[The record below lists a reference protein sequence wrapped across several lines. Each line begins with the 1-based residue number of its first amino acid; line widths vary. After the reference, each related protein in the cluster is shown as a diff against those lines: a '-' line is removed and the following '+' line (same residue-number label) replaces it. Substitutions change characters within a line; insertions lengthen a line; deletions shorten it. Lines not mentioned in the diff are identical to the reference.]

1 MMGKNKT
8 ISKKKEE
15 KWKKKIPIW
24 KNYNANLNNVYD
36 IEQKANDSEKKK
48 NTQFK
53 NHAKRK

>member
-1 MMGKNKT
+1 MEKKNT
-8 ISKKKEE
+8 Y
-15 KWKKKIPIW
+15 IW